1 MWMERGGHGV
11 GGSGGAVPFVSITFI
26 SRVIFDAQKKKKKK
40 KKLRRVVSKLSA
52 ATSLSERIDVA
63 VAVFSRDEGSSQAEN
78 SADSH

>member
-26 SRVIFDAQKKKKKK
+26 SRVIFDAQKKKKK